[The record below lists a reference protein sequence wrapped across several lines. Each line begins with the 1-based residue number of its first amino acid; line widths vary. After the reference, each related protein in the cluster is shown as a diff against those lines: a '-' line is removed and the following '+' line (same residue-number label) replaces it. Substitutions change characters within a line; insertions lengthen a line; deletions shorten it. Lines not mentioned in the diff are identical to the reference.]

1 MKQLK
6 KKFRVY
12 RKRWSMGNDEDPET
26 YAEDSWEDIGTTYAV
41 SEKQAVNNVRH
52 RTMGDR
58 YSSQYLPTMEIGHSV
73 SGYHYKAIRA

>member
-1 MKQLK
+1 MKQIKLK
-6 KKFRVY
+6 YRVY
-12 RKRWSMGNDEDPET
+12 RKRWGMSNDEDPGSLSEGT
-26 YAEDSWEDIGTTYAV
+26 WEDIGTTYAV

-58 YSSQYLPTMEIGHSV
+58 YSSQYLPTMELGHSV